1 MRLDLAKPLAYPG
14 RVKQITVHRAKTELS
29 RLLKEVALGEQ
40 VVLLR
45 GTEPVALLV
54 PYRAKGRKR
63 QFGRFKGRLRIGED
77 FDAPLPPEMAQAFGL

>member
-1 MRLDLAKPLAYPG
+1 MK
-14 RVKQITVHRAKTELS
+14 RVSLRRAKTELS

-54 PYRAKGRKR
+54 PYRARKKR

>member
-1 MRLDLAKPLAYPG
+1 
-14 RVKQITVHRAKTELS
+14 VKQVSLRRAKTLLS

-54 PYRAKGRKR
+54 PYRARKKR
-63 QFGRFKGRLRIGED
+63 RFGRFKGRLRIGED
-77 FDAPLPPEMAQAFGL
+77 FDASLPPKMAQAFGL

>member
-1 MRLDLAKPLAYPG
+1 LVDAG
-14 RVKQITVHRAKTELS
+14 REKQVSLRRAKTQLS

-54 PYRAKGRKR
+54 PYRARKKR

>member
-1 MRLDLAKPLAYPG
+1 
-14 RVKQITVHRAKTELS
+14 VKQITVHRAKTELS

>member
-1 MRLDLAKPLAYPG
+1 LVDAG
-14 RVKQITVHRAKTELS
+14 RVKRVSLRRAKTELS

-54 PYRAKGRKR
+54 PYRARKKR
-63 QFGRFKGRLRIGED
+63 LFGRFKGRLRIGED

>member
-1 MRLDLAKPLAYPG
+1 LVDAG
-14 RVKQITVHRAKTELS
+14 RVKRVSLRRAKTELS

-45 GTEPVALLV
+45 GTKPVALLV
-54 PYRAKGRKR
+54 PYRARKKR

>member
-1 MRLDLAKPLAYPG
+1 LVDAG
-14 RVKQITVHRAKTELS
+14 RVKRVFLRRAKTELS

-45 GTEPVALLV
+45 STEPVALLV
-54 PYRAKGRKR
+54 PYRARKKR

>member
-1 MRLDLAKPLAYPG
+1 MAYLG

-63 QFGRFKGRLRIGED
+63 QFGRFKGHLRIGED

>member
-1 MRLDLAKPLAYPG
+1 M
-14 RVKQITVHRAKTELS
+14 KQITVHRAKTELS

>member
-1 MRLDLAKPLAYPG
+1 LVDAG
-14 RVKQITVHRAKTELS
+14 RVKRVSLRRAKTELS

-54 PYRAKGRKR
+54 PYRARKKR